1 MVWIRVLTEVCRW
14 EIRNPGNVHGVPN
27 CPPTPEPAEVIPNL
41 IYLISELQRAPAQK
55 IMKHIS
61 VEAPVAYGSY
71 CHGSFMRTS
80 FTLVRARSLSALA
93 SGNEFPQMACL
104 SVYPFGRPSKA
115 DRVMLSSGFAQIPAL
130 SIDIFYS

>member
-61 VEAPVAYGSY
+61 LEAPVAYGSY
-71 CHGSFMRTS
+71 YHGSFMRTS
-80 FTLVRARSLSALA
+80 HLLERGRFQLLRPEMSSRKWLAFLFIPLEGPARPTVLCFHLDLLK
-93 SGNEFPQMACL
+93 FPH
-104 SVYPFGRPSKA
+104 
-115 DRVMLSSGFAQIPAL
+115 
-130 SIDIFYS
+130 